1 MNQRVVLDTNCVVSA
16 LLFSKQSMAWLRH
29 SWQKAHITPLASKE
43 SVSELMRVLAYPKF
57 KLSKAEQTLLLADF
71 LPYTETIVIAQ
82 IPDGLPIIRD
92 PDDQKF
98 LILAV
103 VGQAEVLVTG
113 DADILAIQSSFHT
126 PPIMTL
132 TEYKAWLGLPFAVKA
147 PNAVTRAAMQEAE
160 SGGLNKGV

>member
-1 MNQRVVLDTNCVVSA
+1 MNQRVVLDTNCVISA
-16 LLFSKQSMAWLRH
+16 LLFSKHSMAWLRH
-29 SWQKAHITPLASKE
+29 SWQSAHITPLASKDT
-43 SVSELMRVLAYPKF
+43 VNELMRVLAYPKF
-57 KLSKAEQTLLLADF
+57 NLSKAEQALLLADF
-71 LPYTETIVIAQ
+71 LPYTETIIIEQ

-132 TEYKAWLGLPFAVKA
+132 AEYKAGSSQVHL
-147 PNAVTRAAMQEAE
+147 
-160 SGGLNKGV
+160 

>member
-1 MNQRVVLDTNCVVSA
+1 MSQRVVLDTNCVISA

-29 SWQKAHITPLASKE
+29 SWQNAHIIPLASKDT
-43 SVSELMRVLAYPKF
+43 VKELMRVLAYPKF
-57 KLSKAEQTLLLADF
+57 KLSTDEQALLLADF
-71 LPYTETIVIAQ
+71 LPYTETVIIEQ
-82 IPDGLPIIRD
+82 IPDDLPLIRD

-132 TEYKAWLGLPFAVKA
+132 AEYKDWLKL
-147 PNAVTRAAMQEAE
+147 
-160 SGGLNKGV
+160 